1 MNTARQTVPD
11 LQIHIRP
18 ALAGMLLA
26 VLTLLFGFALGIVF
40 GANEDA
46 IKSRLKASAMEV
58 RTSVYHDD
66 DIALKAALAKS
77 WVYVQRAH
85 LHAGGLGTAA
95 VGLIL
100 VAMVLGGSATLTRA
114 VSLGLGAGGLGYSA
128 YWLLA
133 AFRLPAL
140 GNSTA
145 AKESLAWL
153 AMPSSGAFVAA
164 TLALAVMLLLAMWRK
179 PPGTSLK
186 PVTTP
191 PVPDAAM
198 RPQEVG

>member
-11 LQIHIRP
+11 LQIHIHP

-66 DIALKAALAKS
+66 DVALKAALAKS

-100 VAMVLGGSATLTRA
+100 VAMVLGA
-114 VSLGLGAGGLGYSA
+114 
-128 YWLLA
+128 
-133 AFRLPAL
+133 LPL
-140 GNSTA
+140 S
-145 AKESLAWL
+145 
-153 AMPSSGAFVAA
+153 
-164 TLALAVMLLLAMWRK
+164 
-179 PPGTSLK
+179 
-186 PVTTP
+186 PVEW
-191 PVPDAAM
+191 AS
-198 RPQEVG
+198 